1 MDILSILKTV
11 APWIATAITGPLG
24 GIAID
29 AACSAIGVSEKTE
42 KGLKQ
47 ALAGVTQ
54 EQILALKTADQAFAV
69 KMQELGYAQV
79 KDLENIAADDRKDA
93 RNLLVQVKS
102 WVPAVLSLV
111 VTLGFFG
118 LLFGMMLGDFKVA
131 DNQALLM
138 MLGSLGTAWTTITAF
153 WFGTTS
159 TSERKTEIIAQ
170 SPAITK

>member
-1 MDILSILKTV
+1 M
-11 APWIATAITGPLG
+11 
-24 GIAID
+24 
-29 AACSAIGVSEKTE
+29 
-42 KGLKQ
+42 
-47 ALAGVTQ
+47 
-54 EQILALKTADQAFAV
+54 

-102 WVPAVLSLV
+102 WVPAVLSMA

-118 LLFGMMLGDFKVA
+118 LLFGMMRGDFKVA

-138 MLGSLGTAWTTITAF
+138 MLGSLGTAWTTIMAF